1 MRNVVKSG
9 HLQHNLILEKIPRY
23 EVKTTTFIGTNN
35 VSFSSQTN
43 SLNPAK
49 EIEMDE
55 FITYFVHDKHIKQL
69 WFAKMHLRKILP
81 YFVLYNFYKFSYHI
95 YFPLNKVHWWIYQV
109 KIFIVHLF
117 ATKWGP
123 LMNLPGYFAMQWTQ

>member
-1 MRNVVKSG
+1 MQLNQISGQKVQLQLRNVVKSG

-55 FITYFVHDKHIKQL
+55 FITYFVHAKHIKQ
-69 WFAKMHLRKILP
+69 R
-81 YFVLYNFYKFSYHI
+81 
-95 YFPLNKVHWWIYQV
+95 
-109 KIFIVHLF
+109 
-117 ATKWGP
+117 
-123 LMNLPGYFAMQWTQ
+123 